1 MQLKRLLCASAV
13 ALAAAAATPA
23 AVAAPCGGFTD
34 VDDTVVGAAFCQN
47 VEWVKNRG
55 VTLGCTLTQYCPN
68 SVVNRLAMAAFLNRL
83 GDTLTPLLVRKRQ
96 TGGQLGS
103 LNYNTP
109 KQVCVTDP
117 VTPTTT
123 ATIPGWPRT
132 AVITGLLNAFTP
144 TNASFT
150 LQAQIVYSTTGP
162 TGPWL
167 AVPAGDGF
175 AFGALYPT
183 VPGTGV
189 LFSPPMDVSMRAHT
203 TMDLD
208 VPSTYH
214 FAVQGVATAISGGTG
229 QAVAQSYCELHAQ
242 IISRT
247 GASSPFDP
255 LLDGAPPGR

>member
-1 MQLKRLLCASAV
+1 LQVKRLLCASAV
-13 ALAAAAATPA
+13 ALAAAAASPTT
-23 AVAAPCGGFTD
+23 VAAPCGGFTD
-34 VDDTVVGAAFCQN
+34 VDDTVVGIAFCQS
-47 VEWVKNRG
+47 VEWVRNRG
-55 VTLGCTLTQYCPN
+55 VTLGCTATLYCPGDP
-68 SVVNRLAMAAFLNRL
+68 VNRLQMAAFMKRL
-83 GDTLTPLLVRKRQ
+83 GDTLTPLLVRQRQ
-96 TGGQLGS
+96 TGAQLGA
-103 LNYNTP
+103 LNYNTT
-109 KQVCVTDP
+109 QTICISDP
-117 VTPTTT
+117 VIPTTT
-123 ATIPGWPRT
+123 AAIPGYPRT

-150 LQAQIVYSTTGP
+150 LQAQIVHSTTGP
-162 TGPWL
+162 GGPWL

-189 LFSPPMDVSMRAHT
+189 LFAPPMDVSMRAHT

-208 VPSTYH
+208 VSSTYH
-214 FAVQGVATAISGGTG
+214 FALQGLASGITGGTL